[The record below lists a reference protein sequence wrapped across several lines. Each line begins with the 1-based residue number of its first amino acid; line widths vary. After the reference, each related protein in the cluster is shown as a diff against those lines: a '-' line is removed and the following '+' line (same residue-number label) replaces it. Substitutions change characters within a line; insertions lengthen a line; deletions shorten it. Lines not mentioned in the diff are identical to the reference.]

1 MMEQLRAAIPQP
13 VWRVLVRVG
22 RFVRLWWIDLMVLYL
37 ALAYLIAPPF
47 HTPQD
52 MWLRMFLP
60 MGVGLMLL
68 LLCHLPNLR
77 ALHKGWRFTGSRA
90 EAVCLTKELHA
101 EKACIAPDIAVIQ
114 VTMPDVGAA
123 DLTLRA
129 DTSSLLLSTAAALTL
144 PMHPEA
150 CQPELEARLAAIAM
164 QPDRVAARWKPLGTA
179 EIFGFPAVIVRD
191 GMKERYFLTGDVSVL
206 LPRCTH
212 IWRKTEEPLDTEEAQ
227 QLLAPLVTPVTVDT
241 ITAPL
246 PWLTAGYFTGEW
258 TSDGPAGMTY
268 LGSITFDH
276 VPDPALLDRIGQ
288 SPWRLAFTSE
298 EDTLR
303 VTAQPL
309 EGHRLQMIC
318 ENADPTS
325 FMDVLQALRASYQ
338 RRKRSLILLPYFLM
352 NALVL
357 AFFRIDEAAL
367 SLLPVLL
374 LALVECSEHW
384 RLRFPV
390 VSWKSILW
398 MLALWG
404 TMFLPALL
412 NLPFGQWMDAVFA
425 CTAAAGCG
433 LMMIVL
439 GRQRKKRL
447 GAMFFALVM
456 LLATLLYAAMAGS
469 PVATA
474 FGAVL
479 GCLWALPWCVMRFA

>member
-1 MMEQLRAAIPQP
+1 MMEQLRAAIPPP
-13 VWRVLVRVG
+13 VWRILVRAG
-22 RFVRLWWIDLMVLYL
+22 RFLRLWWIDLSCLCL
-37 ALAYLIAPPF
+37 ALAYLVAPEF
-47 HTPQD
+47 RFPQD
-52 MWLRMFLP
+52 MWRMMFLP
-60 MGVGLMLL
+60 MGMALVLF

-77 ALHKGWRFTGSRA
+77 ALHKGWRFTTSRA
-90 EAVCLTKELHA
+90 EAACLTRKLYA

-123 DLTLRA
+123 NLMLRA
-129 DTSSLLLSTAAALTL
+129 DSSSLLLATSAALTL
-144 PMHPEA
+144 PMHPAE
-150 CQPELEARLAAIAM
+150 CQPALEAQLSAIAM
-164 QPDRVAARWKPLGTA
+164 QPDRISARWKPLGTT
-179 EIFGFPAVIVRD
+179 EICGYPAVIVRD
-191 GMKERYFLTGDVSVL
+191 GLKERYFLMGDVSVL
-206 LPRCTH
+206 LPRCSH
-212 IWRKTEEPLDTEEAQ
+212 IWRKSEELLTAEEAQ
-227 QLLAPLVTPVTVDT
+227 QLLAPLVTPVTVGT
-241 ITAPL
+241 LTAPL
-246 PWLTAGYFTGEW
+246 PWLTACYCTGEW
-258 TSDGPAGMTY
+258 TPDGPAGMTY
-268 LGSITFDH
+268 LGTITFDH
-276 VPDPALLDRIGQ
+276 VPDPDLLDQIGK
-288 SPWRLAFTSE
+288 SPWYLTCEPE
-298 EDTLR
+298 EDALC
-303 VTAQPL
+303 VTTQPL

-325 FMDVLQALRASYQ
+325 FMDVLQTLRASYK
-338 RRKRSLILLPYFLM
+338 RRKRSLLLLPFFLM

-374 LALVECSEHW
+374 LALVACSEHW

-404 TMFLPALL
+404 TMFLPALP
-412 NLPFGQWMDAVFA
+412 NPPFGQWMDAIFA

-447 GAMFFALVM
+447 GAMCFTLVM

-469 PVATA
+469 PLATA

-479 GCLWALPWCVMRFA
+479 GCLWALPWCVMKFA